1 MPLLRDLLAVP
12 GRLPAASRYTIV
24 NGFAYLAS
32 GLVFVVWPAAV
43 QRVFLDPQFVGQEA
57 ALVRVLGLTLG
68 IIGWLY
74 IFGGRSG
81 GRQVVA
87 ATVIDRV
94 LFVPIVLVPLALS
107 GVFPHVFLTFAI
119 LDPSLA
125 LGGWLI
131 LRRSE

>member
-12 GRLPAASRYTIV
+12 ARLPAASRYTIV
-24 NGFAYLAS
+24 NGFLYLAS

-43 QRVFLDPQFVGQEA
+43 QRVFLDPPFAGQEA

-131 LRRSE
+131 LRRGE

>member
-12 GRLPAASRYTIV
+12 ARLPAASRYTIV
-24 NGFAYLAS
+24 NGFLYLAS

-131 LRRSE
+131 LRRGE